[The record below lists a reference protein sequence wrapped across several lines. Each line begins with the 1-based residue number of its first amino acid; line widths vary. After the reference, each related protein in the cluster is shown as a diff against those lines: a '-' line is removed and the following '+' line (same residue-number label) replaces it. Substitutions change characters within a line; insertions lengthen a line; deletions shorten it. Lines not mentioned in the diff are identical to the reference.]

1 MTVAWKAV
9 RLEPGSRAE
18 QKLGCRLKARPYTL
32 ILGIVLMSGC
42 GSAPTTPPSSD
53 ATTEAWYQET
63 TQQLAA
69 IARDASGAFENHK
82 PDEAAALIQKGQPLM
97 QRLLDVRQPTL
108 AAAEA
113 ASDLDDLYGRMLLSN
128 RHYEWAEFLFQ
139 KNRSRWKNWNPQTPE
154 TARRQKQ
161 AETGIEECD
170 RHIGQ

>member
-1 MTVAWKAV
+1 MTPA
-9 RLEPGSRAE
+9 LEPASGAE
-18 QKLGCRLKARPYTL
+18 QKLGCRLKARPYIL
-32 ILGIVLMSGC
+32 ILGIAVMSGC
-42 GSAPTTPPSSD
+42 GSAPVASTDSD
-53 ATTEAWYQET
+53 ATRQAWYGET
-63 TQQLAA
+63 TQQLAV
-69 IARDASGAFENHK
+69 IARDASSAFEQHK

-108 AAAEA
+108 GAVEA

-161 AETGIEECD
+161 AEAGIEECD

>member
-1 MTVAWKAV
+1 
-9 RLEPGSRAE
+9 
-18 QKLGCRLKARPYTL
+18 
-32 ILGIVLMSGC
+32 
-42 GSAPTTPPSSD
+42 
-53 ATTEAWYQET
+53 
-63 TQQLAA
+63 
-69 IARDASGAFENHK
+69 
-82 PDEAAALIQKGQPLM
+82 M

-108 AAAEA
+108 GAAEA

-161 AETGIEECD
+161 AEAGIEECD